1 MKTCF
6 DSCACSRVCLFFL
19 ARWSRKG
26 EGQTCKANVS
36 SHPLSLPPFLSLA
49 VHKEEKKNVL
59 DLLWT
64 EKKKQERWQGGKRRL
79 CILLERE
86 IPVLPFI
93 IQCTVHLQVGREFY
107 WTAVQNK
114 GIWGLIMEMNE
125 RLLAEH
131 NSKPFLPHWFVS
143 GNARSY
149 QIALSLA
156 CLHIICYTHI
166 YLTLT

>member
-36 SHPLSLPPFLSLA
+36 SHPLSLPLFLSLA

-64 EKKKQERWQGGKRRL
+64 EKNNKNGGKVGSED

-107 WTAVQNK
+107 
-114 GIWGLIMEMNE
+114 
-125 RLLAEH
+125 
-131 NSKPFLPHWFVS
+131 
-143 GNARSY
+143 
-149 QIALSLA
+149 
-156 CLHIICYTHI
+156 
-166 YLTLT
+166 